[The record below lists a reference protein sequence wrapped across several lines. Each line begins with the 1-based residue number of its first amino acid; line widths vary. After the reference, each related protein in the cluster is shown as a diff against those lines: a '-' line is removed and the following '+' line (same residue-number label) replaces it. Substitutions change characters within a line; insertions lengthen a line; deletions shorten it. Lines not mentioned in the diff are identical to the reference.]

1 MNLSFSQMMMQD
13 CYSWKP
19 REIKVCSMF
28 LENTSVRGLTNSE
41 FLFSVVNIV
50 LANSTAVVPCYWAY
64 VRLGSTLSLLE
75 FGVFF
80 EVYS

>member
-1 MNLSFSQMMMQD
+1 MNLSFSQMMIQD

-41 FLFSVVNIV
+41 FLFSVVNIAAGK
-50 LANSTAVVPCYWAY
+50 LNSC
-64 VRLGSTLSLLE
+64 GSLSL
-75 FGVFF
+75 GIC
-80 EVYS
+80 

>member
-28 LENTSVRGLTNSE
+28 LDSTSVRGLTNSE
-41 FLFSVVNIV
+41 FLFSVVNIEAGK
-50 LANSTAVVPCYWAY
+50 LNSC
-64 VRLGSTLSLLE
+64 GSLLL
-75 FGVFF
+75 GIC
-80 EVYS
+80 